1 MNHIS
6 NIFKCRLI
14 CLSILSLIS
23 ISSLA
28 DAGGNKYYFQVNAY
42 SKPTGTGKVYASTQY
57 YPVADI
63 KDAAY
68 DDSISIYWSGTNKGQ
83 AATSKFHLYAKP
95 NEGFVFKNWTH
106 GKDIVSNMKHCSPSV
121 RSTKKESTDP
131 AVFDFLA
138 NFVEKGD
145 IAVFSSNES
154 AGDAIIDNPENKVG
168 DQITMTAVSNIFIG
182 VFMGWIKGS
191 VDFENTDL
199 DKLNYISKD
208 QELTVT
214 VTEENKGE
222 YYAVFKSRDIS
233 KEGLYCMVR
242 NKYSGNCFGLKG
254 NKELTLSVDQR
265 YFMNSVE
272 LVPEIKAH
280 SLPATVIK
288 IIGTYDGVG
297 GLTEAEY
304 QSQGYSS
311 KDIGGSSSA
320 TSAPRFIKVEQYSTD
335 SYLTYA
341 EGSGYTGYW
350 VDFHADSIKSRE
362 ELIGE
367 VYHPWTGNASEITN
381 RHQWEILPLTEEY
394 MDKYYFGAQPS
405 AKTKKDGKYYT
416 TMYTA
421 FPYKCMDG
429 VKAYIADKMM
439 GQGRVHIK
447 EIESGIVPANTAVLL
462 ECNGTDAKENRL
474 IPLHY
479 DVDPIEGDNLLKGE
493 IWLNDESG
501 NPDNYRT
508 RFDSET
514 MRVLSDKQAA
524 FLNKNNNDT
533 ANGDTLLTY
542 IANNTCYLDLSGEES
557 TTSIYTWTTDDDDS
571 TLLGDANGDKSV
583 DISDVLL
590 TVDEILGKR
599 KGIFIFKNADMNFDN
614 RIDISDVLLIVNLIL
629 GK

>member
-1 MNHIS
+1 MS
-6 NIFKCRLI
+6 NKLKDNLLRIT
-14 CLSILSLIS
+14 ILSAALLFTFHLS
-23 ISSLA
+23 A
-28 DAGGNKYYFQVNAY
+28 YTTYWFQVDAHA
-42 SKPTGTGKVYASTQY
+42 KPTGTGKVYASEKYVNIDT
-57 YPVADI
+57 I
-63 KDAAY
+63 T
-68 DDSISIYWSGTNKGQ
+68 DDKKHEDTSILWSGQNRGA
-83 AATSKFHLYAKP
+83 AATSIVHLYAQP
-95 NEGFVFKNWTH
+95 NEGYVFKNWTH
-106 GKDIVSNMKHCSPSV
+106 GGTEVSKMRHCAPSV
-121 RSTKKESTDP
+121 RSTKQSFEDP
-131 AVFDFLA
+131 HIDVFDA
-138 NFVEKGD
+138 NFVEKGSV
-145 IAVFSSNES
+145 AVYSSNEG
-154 AGDAIIDNPENKVG
+154 AGDAIIDNPENKIG
-168 DQITMTAVSNIFIG
+168 DVVTMTAISNNFIG
-182 VFMGWIKGS
+182 EFKGWVKGKR
-191 VDFENTDL
+191 DFANIDL
-199 DKLNYISKD
+199 DKLQYIS
-208 QELTVT
+208 Q
-214 VTEENKGE
+214 EENLTIEITKKNQGD
-222 YYAVFKSRDIS
+222 YFAVFAAHDVANYGI
-233 KEGLYCMVR
+233 YCMVR
-242 NKYSGNCFGLKG
+242 NKYSKHCVGLKG
-254 NKELTLSVDQR
+254 TKELTLSVDQR
-265 YFMNSVE
+265 YFKNSIE
-272 LVPEIKAH
+272 LVPEEVSH
-280 SLPATVIK
+280 HLPATVIK
-288 IIGTYDGVG
+288 ITGTYNGVG
-297 GLTEAEY
+297 DLTKAQY
-304 QSQGYSS
+304 ISQGFTS
-311 KDIGGSSSA
+311 KDIKGTEASQ
-320 TSAPRFIKVEQYSTD
+320 APRYIKVEQYSTD

-381 RHQWEILPLTEEY
+381 RHQWQILPLTEEY

-599 KGIFIFKNADMNFDN
+599 KGVFIFKNADMNFDN